1 MDLLS
6 VLQRGNWQRI
16 EEAKRNFKLNT
27 RGEGFPDSRCV
38 LSRRLAGK
46 RWKPHCL
53 EHGSLLHEEEL
64 LNCDEDVT
72 HWVSSGSITVI
83 RDIDTIIDTAV
94 TQIRDEHY
102 RNTQTNFLYLL

>member
-38 LSRRLAGK
+38 LSRSLAGK
-46 RWKPHCL
+46 C
-53 EHGSLLHEEEL
+53 
-64 LNCDEDVT
+64 
-72 HWVSSGSITVI
+72 
-83 RDIDTIIDTAV
+83 
-94 TQIRDEHY
+94 
-102 RNTQTNFLYLL
+102 